1 MGLQVYYPADICNA
15 LLAAEQAV
23 NATALATGSQD
34 DPFTSGFLTGY
45 RAALTTLALAFGL
58 PPRSSALSLERE
70 PNLLAVAFQ
79 QDPLFRPERA

>member
-1 MGLQVYYPADICNA
+1 MGLQIFYPTDIRNA

-23 NATALATGSQD
+23 NATTDAAGDQD

-58 PPRSSALSLERE
+58 ATWPESPLRE
-70 PNLLAVAFQ
+70 QKTSLLAVTPPFA
-79 QDPLFRPERA
+79 RPG